1 MWDSLGKFRTRDTII
16 SCLIATRFQPRAV
29 PGQVPLEGN
38 NRQTEVI
45 NSNNNI
51 KIATHRMITTK
62 SPMKTLRL
70 STVTQVTISLVLSLN
85 PINRDQVKN
94 YFIFKYS
101 LYS

>member
-1 MWDSLGKFRTRDTII
+1 MWDLSGKFQTRDII
-16 SCLIATRFQPRAV
+16 IRCLIAIRSQPQVV
-29 PGQVPLEGN
+29 PDQVLIEGN

-51 KIATHRMITTK
+51 KIATPLMITTK
-62 SPMKTLRL
+62 SPMKTLRP
-70 STVTQVTISLVLSLN
+70 STVTQVMILLVHSLN

-101 LYS
+101 L